1 MNMHPYTFKTFDSYL
16 EIFRKP
22 GASSIDVSFQMR
34 TFEPH
39 GILFYTNLSEPK
51 QLMIGIND
59 VPDQDFLRVR
69 ELKIQKKENYSILCF
84 SYILMKDNYHVRYN

>member
-22 GASSIDVSFQMR
+22 GATSIDLSFQMR
-34 TFEPH
+34 TFEPN
-39 GILFYTNLSEPK
+39 GILFYTNLSDPK

-59 VPDQDFLRVR
+59 VPDQDFLRVNHDDTLFER
-69 ELKIQKKENYSILCF
+69 GK
-84 SYILMKDNYHVRYN
+84 